1 VSGADF
7 SQFAAHRSSEQARQK
22 AERLTRIRRTKFQNV
37 AKPMIARIR
46 GFCLGGGLAIA
57 MQTDLRIAPSDSEFG
72 ASTCSHDTKHCE
84 THRCDD
90 GGPCRLIN
98 QMVLPDHLNAT
109 VTDIARTIADNAP
122 LSVAASKLTISAI
135 MKDPAERDMN
145 AVRAVRQRCLDSE
158 DFREGVR
165 AFRKSARPS
174 SSVDCL

>member
-1 VSGADF
+1 
-7 SQFAAHRSSEQARQK
+7 
-22 AERLTRIRRTKFQNV
+22 
-37 AKPMIARIR
+37 
-46 GFCLGGGLAIA
+46 
-57 MQTDLRIAPSDSEFG
+57 
-72 ASTCSHDTKHCE
+72 
-84 THRCDD
+84 
-90 GGPCRLIN
+90 
-98 QMVLPDHLNAT
+98 MVLPDHLNAT